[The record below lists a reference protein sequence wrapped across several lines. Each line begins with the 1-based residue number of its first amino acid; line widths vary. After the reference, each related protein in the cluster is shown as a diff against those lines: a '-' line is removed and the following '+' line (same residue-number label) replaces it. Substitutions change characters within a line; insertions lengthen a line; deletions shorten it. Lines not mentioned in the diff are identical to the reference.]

1 MKRELRLLIV
11 DDNAATRYALRRRM
25 ERHDFIVS
33 EAGTGTE
40 GLELIAA
47 QLPDA
52 LILDVNLPDMSGFDI
67 VRLLRADPRT
77 ALLPVVHV
85 SAASIH
91 TSDIVTG
98 LEAGADAYLVHPVDP
113 DVLLATL
120 RTLLRVRDTEHALR
134 ESEARF
140 REIFVNI
147 SAPIAVMDAQ
157 LKVHECNH
165 AFAQLIQQSTSTKG
179 ASQLRPDQ
187 PHLAPQ
193 TLEGS
198 LLEGQEDVIQEL
210 RAGLLAGERW
220 KGTLRMLVRGEVRET
235 EWQISPYRTPL
246 LSLVFIEDVTEHRR
260 REQSHLKQL
269 DSVNTQ
275 LAHEVAER
283 ARTEAQLLQV
293 QKMDAIGKLTGG
305 IAHDFNNLLTGI
317 ITGIELIKKRTEENR
332 PDKILRYAEAALAS
346 ASSAAALT
354 HRLLAFAR
362 QQPLDAR
369 PIDINKHIRSLEDLL
384 RRTIGKRIALSL
396 ELTSQ
401 SAIALVDSS
410 QLESALLNLVINA
423 RDALPAGGSI
433 RVTTFAAH
441 SKGDSRLAD
450 GPYLAL
456 SVKDDGIGIEHN
468 VIDKVF
474 DPFFTT
480 KPLGEGTGLGLS
492 TIYGFARQSGG
503 DVLIRSVAGHG
514 TEVTLMFPAGIDTVP
529 VDAPP
534 SPPPRLGAGQHILIV
549 EDTASV
555 RMFVNE
561 LLSDTGYRCT
571 QAADVHTALAILEND
586 PSIDLLLSDVGLP
599 HMNGRELADR
609 ARVWRPRLPV
619 LFMTGYAENAVN
631 RQSFLGPEMDMII
644 KPFKLGA
651 LLEKVDAMLQAKSS
665 EAIPTAPLR
674 D

>member
-1 MKRELRLLIV
+1 MKREIRLLIV

-25 ERHDFIVS
+25 ELHDFVVL
-33 EAGTGTE
+33 EAGTGNE
-40 GLELIAA
+40 GLALIAA
-47 QLPDA
+47 EAPDA

-67 VRLLRADPRT
+67 VRLLRSEPRT

-85 SAASIH
+85 SAASIQ
-91 TSDIVTG
+91 TADIVTG
-98 LEAGADAYLVHPVDP
+98 LEAGADAYLVHPVDA

-120 RTLLRVRDTEHALR
+120 RTLLRVRDTEYALR

-147 SAPIAVMDAQ
+147 SAPIAVMDAE

-165 AFAQLIQQSTSTKG
+165 AFAQLIQKSI
-179 ASQLRPDQ
+179 SQHTMLDSLAADQ
-187 PHLAPQ
+187 
-193 TLEGS
+193 E
-198 LLEGQEDVIQEL
+198 EIIQQL

-220 KGTLRMLVRGEVRET
+220 RGTLLMSVKGEVRET
-235 EWQISPYRTPL
+235 EWQISPYRTPE
-246 LSLVFIEDVTEHRR
+246 LSLVFVEDVTEHRQ
-260 REQSHLKQL
+260 REQSHLRQL
-269 DSVNTQ
+269 DTVNTQ

-283 ARTEAQLLQV
+283 ARTEAQLLQA

-317 ITGIELIKKRTEENR
+317 ITGIELIKKRTDENR
-332 PDKILRYAEAALAS
+332 PERVARYADAALAS
-346 ASSAAALT
+346 AMSAAALT

-369 PIDINKHIRSLEDLL
+369 PIDVNEHIRSLEDLL
-384 RRTIGKRIALSL
+384 SRTIGKRITLTL
-396 ELTSQ
+396 DLTSK
-401 SAIALVDSS
+401 SAVALVDSS
-410 QLESALLNLVINA
+410 QLESAILNLVINA
-423 RDALPAGGSI
+423 RDALPGGGNV

-441 SKGDSRLAD
+441 SKGDPRVAD
-450 GPYLAL
+450 GAYIAL
-456 SVKDDGIGIEHN
+456 SVKDDGIGIEHS

-480 KPLGEGTGLGLS
+480 KPIGEGTGLGLS

-514 TEVTLMFPAGIDTVP
+514 TEVTLMIPAAVDVLPAQAEPGMP
-529 VDAPP
+529 VQT
-534 SPPPRLGAGQHILIV
+534 GAGEHILIV

-561 LLSDTGYRCT
+561 LLVDNGYRCT
-571 QAADVHTALAILEND
+571 QAADVATALDILEND
-586 PSIDLLLSDVGLP
+586 PSVDLLLSDVGLP

-609 ARVWRPRLPV
+609 ARVWRENLPV

-631 RQSFLGPEMDMII
+631 RQRFLGERMDMVI
-644 KPFKLGA
+644 KPFQLNA
-651 LLEKVDAMLQAKSS
+651 LLEKVRKMLES
-665 EAIPTAPLR
+665 PTTAL
-674 D
+674 

>member
-1 MKRELRLLIV
+1 MKREIRLLIV

-25 ERHDFIVS
+25 EQHDFVVL

-40 GLELIAA
+40 GLALIASEI
-47 QLPDA
+47 PDA

-67 VRLLRADPRT
+67 VRLLRSEPRT

-85 SAASIH
+85 SAASIQ
-91 TSDIVTG
+91 TADIVTG
-98 LEAGADAYLVHPVDP
+98 LEAGADAYLVHPVDA

-120 RTLLRVRDTEHALR
+120 RTLLRVRDTEYALR

-147 SAPIAVMDAQ
+147 SAPIAVMDAD

-165 AFAQLIQQSTSTKG
+165 AFAQLIQKSISRQTMLDSL
-179 ASQLRPDQ
+179 APDQ
-187 PHLAPQ
+187 D
-193 TLEGS
+193 EI
-198 LLEGQEDVIQEL
+198 IQQL

-220 KGTLRMLVRGEVRET
+220 RGTLLMLVKGEVRET
-235 EWQISPYRTPL
+235 EWQISPYRTPE
-246 LSLVFIEDVTEHRR
+246 LSLVFVEDVTEHRQ
-260 REQSHLKQL
+260 REQSHLRQL
-269 DSVNTQ
+269 DTVNTQ
-275 LAHEVAER
+275 LAHEVAQR
-283 ARTEAQLLQV
+283 ARTEAQLLQA

-332 PDKILRYAEAALAS
+332 PERVARYADAALAS
-346 ASSAAALT
+346 AMSAAALT

-369 PIDINKHIRSLEDLL
+369 PIDVNEHIRSLEDLL
-384 RRTIGKRIALSL
+384 SRTIGKRIALTL
-396 ELTSQ
+396 DLTSK
-401 SAIALVDSS
+401 SAVALVDSS
-410 QLESALLNLVINA
+410 QLESAVLNLVINA
-423 RDALPAGGSI
+423 RDALPNGGNV

-441 SKGDSRLAD
+441 SKGDPRVAD
-450 GPYLAL
+450 GAYIAL
-456 SVKDDGIGIEHN
+456 SVKDDGIGIDHS

-480 KPLGEGTGLGLS
+480 KPIGEGTGLGLS

-514 TEVTLMFPAGIDTVP
+514 TEVTLMIPAAVDVP
-529 VDAPP
+529 PAQTEP
-534 SPPPRLGAGQHILIV
+534 SLPVQPGAGEHILIV

-561 LLSDTGYRCT
+561 LLIDNGYRCT
-571 QAADVHTALAILEND
+571 QAADVATALSILEHD
-586 PSIDLLLSDVGLP
+586 RSVDLLLSDVGLP

-609 ARVWRPRLPV
+609 ARVWRENLPV

-631 RQSFLGPEMDMII
+631 RQHFLGERMDMVI
-644 KPFKLGA
+644 KPFKLNL
-651 LLEKVDAMLQAKSS
+651 LLEKVRKMLESS
-665 EAIPTAPLR
+665 TTAR
-674 D
+674 

>member
-1 MKRELRLLIV
+1 MRELRLLIV

-40 GLELIAA
+40 GLELIAS
-47 QLPDA
+47 QMPDA

-67 VRLLRADPRT
+67 VRLLRSEPRT

-85 SAASIH
+85 SAASIQ
-91 TSDIVTG
+91 TADIVTG

-120 RTLLRVRDTEHALR
+120 RTLLRVRDTEYALR

-147 SAPIAVMDAQ
+147 SAPIAVMDVD

-165 AFAQLIQQSTSTKG
+165 AFARLIQQSATQQTVLQSLAG
-179 ASQLRPDQ
+179 DQ
-187 PHLAPQ
+187 D
-193 TLEGS
+193 EI
-198 LLEGQEDVIQEL
+198 IQEL

-220 KGTLRMLVRGEVRET
+220 KGTLRMVVRGELRET
-235 EWQISPYRTPL
+235 EWQISPYRTPQ

-260 REQSHLKQL
+260 REQSHLEQL
-269 DSVNTQ
+269 DTVNIQ

-283 ARTEAQLLQV
+283 ARTEAQLLQA

-332 PDKILRYAEAALAS
+332 PEKIMRYADAALAS

-369 PIDINKHIRSLEDLL
+369 PIDINQHIRSLEDLL
-384 RRTIGKRIALSL
+384 RRTIGKRIALTL
-396 ELTSQ
+396 DLTSQ

-423 RDALPAGGSI
+423 RDALPQGGTI

-441 SKGDSRLAD
+441 STGDSRLAD
-450 GPYLAL
+450 GAYLAL
-456 SVKDDGIGIEHN
+456 SVKDDGVGIEHS

-480 KPLGEGTGLGLS
+480 KPIGEGTGLGLS

-503 DVLIRSVAGHG
+503 DVVIRSLAGHG
-514 TEVTLMFPAGIDTVP
+514 TEVTLMFPAGIHVLPAEAAP
-529 VDAPP
+529 VV
-534 SPPPRLGAGQHILIV
+534 PPRLGAGQHILIV

-561 LLSDTGYRCT
+561 LLIDNGYRCT
-571 QAADVHTALAILEND
+571 QAADVATALSILEND
-586 PSIDLLLSDVGLP
+586 TSIDLLLSDVGLP

-609 ARVWRPRLPV
+609 ARGWRPRLPV
-619 LFMTGYAENAVN
+619 LFMTGYAENAIN
-631 RQSFLGPEMDMII
+631 RQSFLGEGMDMII

-651 LLEKVDAMLQAKSS
+651 LLEKVDAMLASGARQ
-665 EAIPTAPLR
+665 P
-674 D
+674 